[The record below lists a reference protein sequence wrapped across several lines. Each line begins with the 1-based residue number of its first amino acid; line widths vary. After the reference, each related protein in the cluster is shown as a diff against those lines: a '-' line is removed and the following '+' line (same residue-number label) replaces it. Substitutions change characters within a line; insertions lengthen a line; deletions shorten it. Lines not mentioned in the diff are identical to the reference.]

1 MYRIIKK
8 GVTAL
13 LACAAL
19 VVLLAFPTF
28 AAPTGGTGDGGAVE
42 EGTLSLQA
50 AAEAYP
56 RVTLYYGG
64 KALAVTGRRIEGQ
77 TLVPLA
83 DFTALF
89 MEATY
94 QYDPKTAYATLT
106 APKLL
111 IEAGQG
117 ATYLF
122 ANERCL
128 YGVAAN
134 RLLDGDMWVSL
145 PPLAKALG
153 LTVNGSGTSLT
164 RTLSGSVSPLTAA
177 DDFYRADELYWLSR
191 IISAESRGE
200 PMRGQIAVG
209 NTILNRVRSP
219 LFPNTI
225 YGVIFQKG
233 QFSPV
238 MNGSVYATPAWSS
251 VAAAK
256 MCLEGYAIDNE
267 TLFFCNMTTAT
278 SCWIM
283 DHRTRAFTLGA
294 HTFFY

>member
-13 LACAAL
+13 LACA
-19 VVLLAFPTF
+19 VLAASLAFPAF
-28 AAPTGGTGDGGAVE
+28 AAPTEGSGEGGTGE
-42 EGTLSLQA
+42 EEILSPLA
-50 AAEAYP
+50 AAAAYP
-56 RVTLYYGG
+56 RITLYYGG
-64 KALAVTGRRIEGQ
+64 KTLSVAGRRLDGQ

-83 DFTALF
+83 DFAALF
-89 MEATY
+89 TEVTY
-94 QYDPKTAYATLT
+94 RYDPKTAYATLV
-106 APKLL
+106 APKLR
-111 IEAGQG
+111 IEVGRG

-134 RLLDGDMWVSL
+134 RLLDGSMWVPL

-153 LTVNGSGTSLT
+153 LTVSGSGASMT
-164 RTLSGSVSPLTAA
+164 RTVSGSYRPLAA
-177 DDFYRADELYWLSR
+177 AEDFYRADELYWLSR

-256 MCLEGYAIDNE
+256 MCLEGYAIDNS
-267 TLFFCNMTTAT
+267 TLFFCNMATAT

-283 DHRTRAFTLGA
+283 DHRTRAFTIGA